1 MNPQLQQLLQTFLR
15 SNQGSPG
22 RGRVAP
28 RGTGGFQA
36 QAGPGTGPMA
46 GGIGAMLR
54 NLFQNNPGARARVA
68 APRGTGG
75 FQQRA
80 GPGPLG
86 GSLRGLLES
95 WGGGGNFGRAFR
107 DRYNQ
112 SRSGRARSGA
122 RPPAPQ
128 AFGDPTG
135 LYDFGSTGRARSGSR
150 IPLQVNPSNNGGP
163 TNQFDQTA
171 GGRQFGSGRARSGAR
186 PPAQAFDSNN
196 AGPTN
201 QFDQGMQIP
210 SNPITA
216 FTGQPPAGG
225 LLSQF
230 SNSGPP
236 RLMNQGLGIP
246 MPANSGFGSSSS
258 SSFGQPSAPA
268 SPNNSYYGGSSS
280 SSF

>member
-68 APRGTGG
+68 AARGR
-75 FQQRA
+75 Q
-80 GPGPLG
+80 
-86 GSLRGLLES
+86 
-95 WGGGGNFGRAFR
+95 GRP
-107 DRYNQ
+107 
-112 SRSGRARSGA
+112 S
-122 RPPAPQ
+122 APQ

-196 AGPTN
+196 AGPTH

-236 RLMNQGLGIP
+236 RLMNQGPGIP
-246 MPANSGFGSSSS
+246 MPANSGFGGSSS